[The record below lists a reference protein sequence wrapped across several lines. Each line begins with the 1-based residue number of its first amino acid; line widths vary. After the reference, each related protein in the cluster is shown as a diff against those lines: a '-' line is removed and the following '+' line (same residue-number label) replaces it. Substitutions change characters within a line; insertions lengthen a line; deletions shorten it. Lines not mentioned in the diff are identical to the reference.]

1 MKEFHLWDF
10 IHHNLLKNNA
20 VILIAVV
27 NHETGSPGKEG
38 FKMAVSSNG
47 DFTGS
52 IGGGVMEYN
61 ALRECKCFFKNKTS
75 VRKVEKLY
83 HNRKSTSNISGLICA
98 GSQTNFTISFEKRD
112 LKLIENILEFIKLY
126 KPGKIQFS
134 SDGIK
139 ILRVK
144 KNDSVYFYNFIKDS
158 NWKYEE
164 IIGLKNYVYII
175 GGGHVGLAVSK
186 VMSMLDFFVTIYDD
200 RKNLLMLKQS
210 TFANKIITGSF
221 KKTGSKIKE
230 GNQTYIVIVTKSY
243 ISDKESLISVLN
255 KNVRYIGIMGTKVKI
270 KKIFND
276 VVKEGI
282 KKEQLKKVNAPIGI
296 DINSDT
302 PEEIAVSIAAEI
314 IRIKNS

>member
-47 DFTGS
+47 DYTGS

-61 ALRECKCFFKNKTS
+61 ALRECKGFFKNKTS
-75 VRKVEKLY
+75 VRKIEKLY
-83 HNRKSTSNISGLICA
+83 HNRKSTSNKSGLICA